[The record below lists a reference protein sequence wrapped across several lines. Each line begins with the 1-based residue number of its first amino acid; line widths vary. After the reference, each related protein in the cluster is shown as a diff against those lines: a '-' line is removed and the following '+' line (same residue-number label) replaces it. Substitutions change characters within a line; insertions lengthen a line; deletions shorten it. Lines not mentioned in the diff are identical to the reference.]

1 MNKLTL
7 EKELANLSEDEKIAH
22 LLSTVDQLRSK
33 VHEKEA
39 IIVTHEMEKIKYE
52 ETIVDLRKAFTKV
65 SRIVKGTTDR
75 FSEAT
80 SPEDLRDALITQ
92 AVDGGRKYE
101 EV

>member
-7 EKELANLSEDEKIAH
+7 EKELANLSDEEKIAH
-22 LLSTVDQLRSK
+22 LLSTVDKLRTK
-33 VHEKEA
+33 VQEKEV
-39 IIVTHEMEKIKYE
+39 IISNHEMEKIKYE

-65 SRIVKGTTDR
+65 SRIMKGTTDR

-80 SPEDLRDALITQ
+80 SPDDLRDALITQ
-92 AVDGGRKYE
+92 AIDGGRKYE